1 MPNGLNSRVLDKVNF
16 ASDGKTKLGSSK
28 RGLTLN
34 KFFAEKSVNTRLSS
48 SLNKPGADKSVGYV
62 RRMVIDSGNP
72 RYAASKHSS
81 FFGGVTTGQHV
92 RNRFKVP
99 VDVHKPITHAKLD
112 EEIFGNDG
120 KMFNTMHNLS
130 SPKDAMNP
138 EAAYDDGYLRND
150 EIYYDDREGEFFA
163 KMKGGS
169 MDFAR
174 DNNLD
179 ATTVATSA
187 VYPQIEEGASAV
199 PTTFYQ

>member
-1 MPNGLNSRVLDKVNF
+1 MPNGLNSKVLDKVNS

-28 RGLTLN
+28 RALTLN
-34 KFFAEKSVNTRLSS
+34 KFFGDKSVNTRLSS
-48 SLNKPGADKSVGYV
+48 SLKKPGADKSVGYIQ
-62 RRMVIDSGNP
+62 RMVIDSGNP

-99 VDVHKPITHAKLD
+99 VDAHKPITHAKLD
-112 EEIFGNDG
+112 EEIFGNEG
-120 KMFNTMHNLS
+120 RMFNTMHNLS
-130 SPKDAMNP
+130 SPKDAINP

-163 KMKGGS
+163 RMKGGS
-169 MDFAR
+169 MDVAK

-187 VYPQIEEGASAV
+187 VYPHIEEGSSAV
-199 PTTFYQ
+199 PTAFYQ